1 MHLRALACFEGQRR
15 KSIFSAALVNLLK
28 FLVVPEAL
36 TARPAESSRMG
47 LHKLGYGELGVCA
60 L

>member
-1 MHLRALACFEGQRR
+1 MF
-15 KSIFSAALVNLLK
+15 
-28 FLVVPEAL
+28 VVPESL
-36 TARPAESSRMG
+36 TARPAEGSLVG